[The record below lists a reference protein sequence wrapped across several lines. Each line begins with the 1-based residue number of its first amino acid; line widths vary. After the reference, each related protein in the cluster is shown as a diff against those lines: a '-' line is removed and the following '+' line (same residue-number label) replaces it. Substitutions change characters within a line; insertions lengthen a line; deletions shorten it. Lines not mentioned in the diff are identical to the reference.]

1 MRAILLDTRALLW
14 VANGDPV
21 SDEAQAALADAKAGQ
36 VAVSPMSAWEI
47 GQLVARKRIVLPMDA
62 MAWFRSALEAGVSLA
77 PLTPET
83 LVASSF
89 LPGAPIRSPP
99 DRIIAATARAQ
110 GYRLMTRDAALL
122 SLADEGH
129 LQAIRC

>member
-14 VANGDPV
+14 IANKDAISP
-21 SDEAQAALADAKAGQ
+21 EAEAALAEARQGQ
-36 VAVSPMSAWEI
+36 VVVSPMSAWEI

-62 MAWFRSALEAGVSLA
+62 MAWFRVALEAGVALA
-77 PLTPET
+77 PMTPET

-99 DRIIAATARAQ
+99 DRIIAATARAH
-110 GYRLMTRDAALL
+110 GYRLMTRDPALL
-122 SLADEGH
+122 ALSDEGH

>member
-21 SDEAQAALADAKAGQ
+21 SEEAQAALAEAKAGQ

-62 MAWFRSALEAGVSLA
+62 MAWFRSALEAGVALA

-110 GYRLMTRDAALL
+110 GYRLMTRDL
-122 SLADEGH
+122 SLLGLAEEGH
-129 LQAIRC
+129 LQAIPC

>member
-1 MRAILLDTRALLW
+1 MRPLLLDTRALLW

-21 SDEAQAALADAKAGQ
+21 SEEADAALAEARCGQ
-36 VAVSPMSAWEI
+36 VLVSPMSAWEI

-62 MAWFRSALEAGVSLA
+62 MAWFRVALESGVTLA
-77 PLTPET
+77 PLTPDT

-89 LPGAPIRSPP
+89 LPGRPIRSPP

-110 GYRLMTRDAALL
+110 GYRLLTRDPALL
-122 SLADEGH
+122 GLAEEGH
-129 LQAIRC
+129 LQAIPC

>member
-1 MRAILLDTRALLW
+1 MRAVLLDTRALLW
-14 VANGDPV
+14 VANGDPL
-21 SDEAQAALADAKAGQ
+21 SDEAQAALAEARAGQ
-36 VAVSPMSAWEI
+36 VVVSPMSAWEI

-62 MAWFRSALEAGVSLA
+62 LAWFRTALEAGVSLA

-99 DRIIAATARAQ
+99 DRIIAATARAL
-110 GYRLMTRDAALL
+110 GYRLMTRDAGLL
-122 SLADEGH
+122 GLAHEGH